1 MFRVRVSWV
10 VAKEAV
16 YFCILLA
23 TGTASLTATLTPQP
37 LQEHCPLA
45 QVQDE
50 GPLQVQEEPQLQAMV
65 VASSSGKCCLVG

>member
-16 YFCILLA
+16 YL
-23 TGTASLTATLTPQP
+23 PQP